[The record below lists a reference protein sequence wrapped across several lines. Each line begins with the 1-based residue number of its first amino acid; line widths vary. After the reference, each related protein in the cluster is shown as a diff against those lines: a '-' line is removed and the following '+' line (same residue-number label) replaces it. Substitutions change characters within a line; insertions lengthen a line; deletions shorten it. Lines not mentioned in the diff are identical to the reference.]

1 MALLMAAEE
10 DDFKYIVRIAATDVD
25 GNKPVRYALTQVK
38 GVGNTLAHIIAQEA
52 DVDENIKIGKLSDKD
67 IEQLSDLVVNTAD
80 VVPPWMRNRQ
90 RDIETGEDRHIIG
103 PEIDVVRRDDINR
116 LKKIK
121 SYRGLRHEK
130 GLPVRGQRTR
140 GNKRSGLAVGVS
152 RRKLRQEKK

>member
-38 GVGNTLAHIIAQEA
+38 GVGDTLAHIIAREA
-52 DVDENIKIGKLSDKD
+52 DVDENIKIGKLSDKH
-67 IEQLSDLVVNTAD
+67 IEQLSDLVVNTAE

-90 RDIETGEDRHIIG
+90 RDIETGEDRHLIG
-103 PEIDVVRRDDINR
+103 PEIDMVRRDDINR

>member
-1 MALLMAAEE
+1 MAAEE

-25 GNKPVRYALTQVK
+25 GAKPVRYALTQVK
-38 GVGNTLAHIIAQEA
+38 GVGDTLAHIIAREA
-52 DVDENIKIGKLSDKD
+52 DVDETVKIGNLPDKQ
-67 IEQLSDLVVNTAD
+67 IEQLNDLVVNTAD

-90 RDIETGEDRHIIG
+90 RDIETGEDKHLIG
-103 PEIDVVRRDDINR
+103 PEIDMTRRDDINR

-152 RRKLRQEKK
+152 RRKVRQQQEKK

>member
-1 MALLMAAEE
+1 MAAEE

-25 GNKPVRYALTQVK
+25 GGKPVRYALTQVK
-38 GVGNTLAHIIAQEA
+38 GVGDTLAHIIAREA
-52 DVDENIKIGKLSDKD
+52 DVDENLKIGNLPEEH
-67 IEQLSDLVVNTAD
+67 IGQLSDLVVNAAD

-90 RDIETGEDRHIIG
+90 RDIETGEDRHLIG
-103 PEIDVVRRDDINR
+103 PEIDTTRRDDINR

-130 GLPVRGQRTR
+130 GLPVRGQRTK

-152 RRKLRQEKK
+152 RRRLRQEKKE

>member
-1 MALLMAAEE
+1 MAAEE

-25 GNKPVRYALTQVK
+25 GAKPVRYALTQVK
-38 GVGNTLAHIIAQEA
+38 GVGDTLAHIIAREA
-52 DVDENIKIGKLSDKD
+52 DVDETVKIGNLPDKQ
-67 IEQLSDLVVNTAD
+67 IEQLNDLVVNTAD

-90 RDIETGEDRHIIG
+90 RDIETGEDKHLIG
-103 PEIDVVRRDDINR
+103 PEIDMTRRDDINR

-152 RRKLRQEKK
+152 RRKVRQQQQEKK